1 MEKDPNILKRKITIM
16 ELSVIGSVAIILLNI
31 FRWSLVD
38 VLTPFLEPFVE
49 IIVGGFF
56 LILLIRSIVTAISRF
71 KKEGK
76 KALVPLIIN
85 AATLLI
91 VFFVPFTRLTI
102 ALDFRMN
109 LSAREQVVGM
119 IQNKN
124 LVPNV
129 SYNKELLALP
139 KQYQNLSKGGGE
151 VLVEPTEGSSN
162 IFFFTFR
169 GVTDNFS
176 GFVYRSDDKQPSN
189 GDFGCDYVNL
199 IKMREYW
206 YWMSCS

>member
-129 SYNKELLALP
+129 LITKSYLHSQNNIRIFPKVAEKYWLNRQKVAQIFSSLL
-139 KQYQNLSKGGGE
+139 SE
-151 VLVEPTEGSSN
+151 VLRITFPDLYTARTTSN
-162 IFFFTFR
+162 RQMAI
-169 GVTDNFS
+169 S
-176 GFVYRSDDKQPSN
+176 GAITS
-189 GDFGCDYVNL
+189 
-199 IKMREYW
+199 I
-206 YWMSCS
+206 